1 MWMSWTRQQAH
12 WACWALF
19 HNLHNL
25 PSSMH
30 LILAKLYYLIELVC
44 FLWVISY
51 PENTIVD
58 IFSSLVNTLC
68 YLCHIF
74 FSHSIRVCLLISFL
88 VMRWSTSFFSFNII
102 SFMHIALQYGILVLN
117 TIKPFFLG
125 SYNHVSPCM
134 YFFTYI
140 TSLISIPSDL
150 SSNFFLTIKKK
161 KKTRV

>member
-1 MWMSWTRQQAH
+1 MVSVFFAIY
-12 WACWALF
+12 ALIILLF
-19 HNLHNL
+19 CLL
-25 PSSMH
+25 LCLVVLTLFMY
-30 LILAKLYYLIELVC
+30 LILAKLNYLIELVC

-68 YLCHIF
+68 YLCHIFF

-117 TIKPFFLG
+117 TIKPFFFWVL
-125 SYNHVSPCM
+125 
-134 YFFTYI
+134 
-140 TSLISIPSDL
+140 
-150 SSNFFLTIKKK
+150 
-161 KKTRV
+161 